1 MLEERESLSLLRFA
15 GGGLQYAPQLRGR
28 EEALLQSFVFDLSG
42 EPLQDTGRPGKGG
55 AGFFGF
61 SALLVQLPYRRPYL
75 QELTRQADLLRR
87 GACFSQ
93 VRQRLPCPAVPSV
106 EHREHPQVDQ
116 AEAPVP
122 SHPLAESLR
131 ILTGQLLLAT
141 P

>member
-15 GGGLQYAPQLRGR
+15 GGGLQHAPQLRGR

-42 EPLQDTGRPGKGG
+42 EPLHDTGRQGKGTVSI
-55 AGFFGF
+55 FGF
-61 SALLVQLPYRRPYL
+61 PALLVQFPYRLPYLP
-75 QELTRQADLLRR
+75 QLTRQADLLRQ
-87 GACFSQ
+87 GPGLLQA
-93 VRQRLPCPAVPSV
+93 RQRLPCPAVPSV

-122 SHPLAESLR
+122 SHPLPEALYA
-131 ILTGQLLLAT
+131 LAGQLLLAT